1 MEFPEEFK
9 YTEEHEW
16 VSIEGDIV
24 TVGISDFAQDALGD
38 IVFVE
43 LPEVGYQAEA
53 GKTFGVVESVKAVS
67 DIYSPVTG
75 EVVEINEELP
85 DTPEL
90 VNSSPYEG
98 AWMLKIKLDDMT
110 RQRRFH
116 MEKPL
121 RKITVQSLF
130 GKIQPDDCFCFRDPQ
145 FKPGRKPRDKRSVPV
160 HG

>member
-24 TVGISDFAQDALGD
+24 TIGISDFAQEALGD

-98 AWMLKIKLDDMT
+98 AWMLKIKLN
-110 RQRRFH
+110 
-116 MEKPL
+116 
-121 RKITVQSLF
+121 
-130 GKIQPDDCFCFRDPQ
+130 
-145 FKPGRKPRDKRSVPV
+145 DKAQLDGLLDAEAYQAFVEEQD
-160 HG
+160 

>member
-24 TVGISDFAQDALGD
+24 TVGISDFAQESLGD

-67 DIYSPVTG
+67 DIFSPVTG

-98 AWMLKIKLDDMT
+98 AWMLKIKLN
-110 RQRRFH
+110 
-116 MEKPL
+116 
-121 RKITVQSLF
+121 
-130 GKIQPDDCFCFRDPQ
+130 
-145 FKPGRKPRDKRSVPV
+145 DKAQLDGLLDAEAYQAFVEEE
-160 HG
+160 G